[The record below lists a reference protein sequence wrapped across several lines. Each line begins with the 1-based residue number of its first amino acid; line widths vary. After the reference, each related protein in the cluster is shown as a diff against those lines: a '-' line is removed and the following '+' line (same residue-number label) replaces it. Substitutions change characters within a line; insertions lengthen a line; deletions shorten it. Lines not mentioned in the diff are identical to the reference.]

1 VNHPIQLTRIP
12 RLEFHRTIREL
23 FDRRSKELLPAQLP
37 LERLAGTL
45 AESVTTGGLAI
56 PDCVPCGACCGI
68 AMVVNIP
75 RGHSP
80 GIGNVWEVELEDS
93 PSNVVTSRVIG
104 RDIAT
109 GNCSQL
115 AGKIGERVG
124 CECYECRPPVCREF
138 DAGSDKCHEYRRM
151 YGIEPQLAQAQ
162 VAELM
167 EAVMNQVRP
176 AKIIFTRI
184 VRDSMG
190 YEFSMHPGEEGQRP
204 VKSEKLKIE
213 AVLNDENYS
222 EHELHIYDPLKETW
236 FESDF
241 LGLSLL
247 EARELVS
254 RQTSKV

>member
-1 VNHPIQLTRIP
+1 MNQPIQLTRIP

-37 LERLAGTL
+37 LERLAGTI
-45 AESVTTGGLAI
+45 AESVTVGGLSI
-56 PDCVPCGACCGI
+56 PDCVLCGACCGI

-75 RGHSP
+75 RDHSD

-93 PSNVVTSRVIG
+93 PSNVITTRVIG
-104 RDIAT
+104 RDIET

-115 AGKIGERVG
+115 VGKIGEKVG

-151 YGIEPQLAQAQ
+151 YGIEPQLSEGQ
-162 VAELM
+162 VAELTA
-167 EAVMNQVRP
+167 AVMSRLRL

-190 YEFSMHPGEEGQRP
+190 FEFSMHSGEEEQRP
-204 VKSEKLKIE
+204 VKSEKLRIE

-241 LGLSLL
+241 LGMSLD

-254 RQTSKV
+254 QQTSKV